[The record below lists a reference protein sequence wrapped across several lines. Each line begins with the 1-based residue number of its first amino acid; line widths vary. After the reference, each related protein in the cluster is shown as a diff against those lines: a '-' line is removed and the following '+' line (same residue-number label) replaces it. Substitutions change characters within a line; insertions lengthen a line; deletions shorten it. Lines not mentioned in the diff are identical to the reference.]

1 MFCAPCDKLFTNSS
15 VFEAHFKGKKHLKS
29 VETFSEEGKGKE
41 KKDQSGALEKLIEKG
56 RLELKKKHSIEIK
69 EAFVTFYGEIL
80 KEMNITSL
88 YGIAYGKEELDYAT
102 QTVNLAGEQW
112 DNIKKNKNK
121 NILDF
126 ITDMEDMENLENKL
140 NTVENNYMC

>member
-1 MFCAPCDKLFTNSS
+1 
-15 VFEAHFKGKKHLKS
+15 
-29 VETFSEEGKGKE
+29 
-41 KKDQSGALEKLIEKG
+41 
-56 RLELKKKHSIEIK
+56 
-69 EAFVTFYGEIL
+69 
-80 KEMNITSL
+80 MNITSL

>member
-1 MFCAPCDKLFTNSS
+1 MTINNSLS
-15 VFEAHFKGKKHLKS
+15 NI
-29 VETFSEEGKGKE
+29 
-41 KKDQSGALEKLIEKG
+41 DI
-56 RLELKKKHSIEIK
+56 IK
-69 EAFVTFYGEIL
+69 IL